1 MIELIEASFSASAT
15 ADVQPPTQLPVEH
28 ASQANP
34 NGMMPNATSATNPQV
49 EAVKEEE
56 SRKRKGFYSP
66 PTLINQSLLAAAAE
80 AAASSASETLPP
92 ATAKRVKYGFLSAPQ
107 NNGIH

>member
-1 MIELIEASFSASAT
+1 MALPSGESSSAT

-56 SRKRKGFYSP
+56 SRKRK
-66 PTLINQSLLAAAAE
+66 AAE